1 MGSVI
6 KSLFLAMAV
15 AAGVSTVGASDA
27 RGQSSAGKIR
37 VACIGDSITY
47 GKGMTNRVEECYP
60 ARLQRLLGDRYEV
73 RNFGD
78 SGAGIYLHT
87 KRGDKPRAWRLRGK
101 YAPACAFRPDIVVC
115 NLGIND
121 ATTHMDEYV
130 HGEDG
135 KPRLERGLFRRQY
148 VDMLESFVR
157 DGKRPRYIIWTKL
170 GPTGKKHA
178 LKGKP
183 CAFVMEHDL
192 EQVARDVGAE
202 MLDMYTPLVPLV
214 ETSHFC
220 PDGIHPEGGAQ
231 KVIAEITASKI
242 LKR

>member
-1 MGSVI
+1 MESVI
-6 KSLFLAMAV
+6 KRLLLAMVV
-15 AAGVSTVGASDA
+15 AVGASNA
-27 RGQSSAGKIR
+27 CGQSSPGKIR

-78 SGAGIYLHT
+78 SGSGIYLHT
-87 KRGDKPRAWRLRGK
+87 MRGDKPRAWRLRGE
-101 YAPACAFRPDIVVC
+101 YAAARAFRPDIVIC

-121 ATTHMDEYV
+121 ATTYMNEYV
-130 HGEDG
+130 HGQDG
-135 KPRLERGLFRRQY
+135 KPKLERGLFRRQY
-148 VDMLESFVR
+148 VDMLESFAHG
-157 DGKRPRYIIWTKL
+157 GKRPRYIIWTKL

-183 CAFVMEHDL
+183 FAFVMEHDL

-202 MLDMYTPLVPLV
+202 TLDMYTPLVPLV

-220 PDGIHPEGGAQ
+220 QDGIHPEGGAQ
-231 KVIAEITASKI
+231 KVIAEITAAQI
-242 LKR
+242 LRR

>member
-1 MGSVI
+1 MEDIV
-6 KSLFLAMAV
+6 KSMLLAMVVAV
-15 AAGVSTVGASDA
+15 SVSAAGVSGTHGRDGSE
-27 RGQSSAGKIR
+27 KFR
-37 VACIGDSITY
+37 VACIGDSISY

-60 ARLQRLLGDRYEV
+60 ARLQQLLGDRYEV

-78 SGAGIYLHT
+78 SGAGVYLHT
-87 KRGDKPRAWRLRGK
+87 KRGDKPRAWRLRGE
-101 YAPACAFRPDIVVC
+101 YEPARAFRPDIIVC

-121 ATTHMDEYV
+121 ASTYMDEYV

-135 KPRLERGLFRRQY
+135 KPKLERGLFRRQY
-148 VDMLESFVR
+148 ADMLESFAH

-183 CAFVMEHDL
+183 FAFVMEHDL

-202 MLDMYTPLVPLV
+202 TLDMYTPLVPLV

-231 KVIAEITASKI
+231 KVIAEITAAKI